1 MSLAV
6 KVFNCIFH
14 GRIKHM
20 IRFSIVG
27 VSNTIIDFLAFTM
40 LFSVLGL
47 GYIPSQILGY
57 SAGILNSFVFNKK
70 WTFGD
75 NNKPDKKI
83 GKKLEKR
90 TESKPEKRT
99 ESKPEKRTE
108 KKTAY
113 EFVQFVVINVISLSA
128 SVIGMDLLVR
138 YVNVNVFLSKILVI
152 LISQIINFLSY
163 KLWVFSPRKSV
174 TA

>member
-99 ESKPEKRTE
+99 E